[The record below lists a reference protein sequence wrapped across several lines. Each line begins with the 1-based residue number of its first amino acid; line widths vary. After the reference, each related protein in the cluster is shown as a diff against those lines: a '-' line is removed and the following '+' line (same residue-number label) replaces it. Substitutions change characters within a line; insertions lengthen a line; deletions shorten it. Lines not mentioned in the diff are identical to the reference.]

1 MKHNLNL
8 NIKHTKYIKHFKR
21 QQGKANGGQQQIKEM
36 TERNNKGLNF
46 DLNDEKELTDYNE
59 LTYEALTGNK
69 LKNETNILYKIAM
82 TTAINDISKADIN
95 EFKEPRGK
103 DQLIF
108 LNNILIDHIVF
119 SSISQKTTKKDD
131 MGFYNILIRR
141 HFQPLFGE
149 KKQQKIM
156 CICENT
162 DKNILTTSNI
172 KDYQQM
178 MNSTLKGDKYY
189 YKTIEYKITLN
200 DIDINKA
207 LKYLKG
213 DYIRH

>member
-1 MKHNLNL
+1 MKHNFNL
-8 NIKHTKYIKHFKR
+8 NINNTKYVKHFKR
-21 QQGKANGGQQQIKEM
+21 QQGKAHGGRQQIKEM

-119 SSISQKTTKKDD
+119 SSISQK
-131 MGFYNILIRR
+131 N
-141 HFQPLFGE
+141 
-149 KKQQKIM
+149 
-156 CICENT
+156 N
-162 DKNILTTSNI
+162 
-172 KDYQQM
+172 
-178 MNSTLKGDKYY
+178 
-189 YKTIEYKITLN
+189 
-200 DIDINKA
+200 
-207 LKYLKG
+207 
-213 DYIRH
+213 